1 MMHIINDA
9 KLNVKNKIDLI
20 FNNINNIKKILSIIN
35 HGNNKTFYE
44 MGRWKDTNHQ

>member
-20 FNNINNIKKILSIIN
+20 FNNNKQHKKYYN
-35 HGNNKTFYE
+35 GNNKTFYE
-44 MGRWKDTNHQ
+44 MGWRKDTNYQ